1 MKKVLLLDIENI
13 HKTEKELL
21 QLLKT
26 YACVYLVYA
35 KSPVTLSLDALI
47 KFSPFVMDK
56 KLVVIKMP
64 KIGKDA
70 ADFGLAF
77 LAGQLSI
84 QMDKNQTCF
93 DIMSNDGALEYIVD
107 LLRIMG
113 FKASQLKMLA
123 EVKEVEKIKEQPSL
137 VLAQNNLSDS
147 DFTLKL
153 KHLISILSKLKNMP
167 SNEKA
172 LLNGVKS
179 WANVTTKEAEKLI
192 KTLMNFKMIKFS
204 AQGITLNRENLKT
217 FLNKSEIAHNESP
230 NESEIIEEIPA
241 IQDISEKFHL
251 RQIKEYC
258 DYLIKQ
264 QGKPSSLSSLNNSIK
279 SVLKLESDSLVK
291 NRFKLL
297 LRYSIVKNLDNEKI
311 IYIDKNIRRWSNLE
325 LLPQHPPMDMVIPDF
340 ELCQKES
347 KEKLIQKIIY
357 VLSEIKIQ
365 KSFVMKTSNNFYLE
379 EM

>member
-107 LLRIMG
+107 LLSIMG

-153 KHLISILSKLKNMP
+153 KHLISILSKLKDMP

-192 KTLMNFKMIKFS
+192 KALMNFKMIKFS

-311 IYIDKNIRRWSNLE
+311 SYIDKNIRRWSNLE

>member
-147 DFTLKL
+147 DFALKL

-192 KTLMNFKMIKFS
+192 KALMNFKMIKFS

-311 IYIDKNIRRWSNLE
+311 IYIDKNIRRWSSLE

-357 VLSEIKIQ
+357 VLNEIKIQ

>member
-123 EVKEVEKIKEQPSL
+123 EVKEVEKIKEQPSP

-147 DFTLKL
+147 DFALKL

-192 KTLMNFKMIKFS
+192 KALMNFKMIKFS

-311 IYIDKNIRRWSNLE
+311 IYIDKNIRRWSSLE

-357 VLSEIKIQ
+357 VLNEIKIQ

>member
-123 EVKEVEKIKEQPSL
+123 EVKEVEKIKEQPSP

-147 DFTLKL
+147 DFALKL

-192 KTLMNFKMIKFS
+192 KALMNFKMIKFS

>member
-1 MKKVLLLDIENI
+1 MKKILLLDIENV

-26 YACVYLVYA
+26 YAYVYLVYA

-47 KFSPFVMDK
+47 KFSPFVVEK
-56 KLVVIKMP
+56 KLVIIKMP
-64 KIGKDA
+64 KVGKDA

-84 QMDKNQTCF
+84 QIDKNQTCF
-93 DIMSNDGALEYIVD
+93 DVMSNDGALEYIVD

-113 FKASQLKMLA
+113 FQASQLKMLS
-123 EVKEVEKIKEQPSL
+123 EVKEVEKLKKQPSL

-204 AQGITLNRENLKT
+204 AQGVTLNRENLKT
-217 FLNKSEIAHNESP
+217 FLNKSEIAHNENP
-230 NESEIIEEIPA
+230 NKSEIIEEIPE

-279 SVLKLESDSLVK
+279 SVLKLESDNLVK
-291 NRFKLL
+291 NRSKLL
-297 LRYSIVKNLDNEKI
+297 VRYGIVKNLDDGKI
-311 IYIDKNIRRWSNLE
+311 IYVDNNIRIWSNLE
-325 LLPQHPPMDMVIPDF
+325 LLPQHSPMDMALPDF
-340 ELCQKES
+340 KVCHKES

-357 VLSEIKIQ
+357 VLNEIKIQ
-365 KSFVMKTSNNFYLE
+365 KSFVMKISNNIYLE

>member
-21 QLLKT
+21 KLLKT

-47 KFSPFVMDK
+47 KFSPFVMEK

-93 DIMSNDGALEYIVD
+93 DVMSNDGALEYIVD
-107 LLRIMG
+107 LLKIMG
-113 FKASQLKMLA
+113 FQASQIKMIA
-123 EVKEVEKIKEQPSL
+123 EVKEIEKIKEQPPL
-137 VLAQNNLSDS
+137 LLAQNSLSDY
-147 DFTLKL
+147 DFTSKL
-153 KHLISILSKLKNMP
+153 KHLVSILSKLKNMP

-204 AQGITLNRENLKT
+204 AQGITLNRESLKT
-217 FLNKSEIAHNESP
+217 FLNKSELVQNESL
-230 NESEIIEEIPA
+230 NEIDIIEKRPEIYH
-241 IQDISEKFHL
+241 ISEKFHL

-291 NRFKLL
+291 NRAKLL
-297 LRYSIVKNLDNEKI
+297 IRYGIVQNLDNGKI
-311 IYIDKNIRRWSNLE
+311 IYINKNIKIWSNLE
-325 LLPQHPPMDMVIPDF
+325 LSPQQQQLDILIPHF
-340 ELCQKES
+340 ESSQKES
-347 KEKLIQKIIY
+347 KEKQLQKIIY
-357 VLSEIKIQ
+357 FLNEIKIQ
-365 KSFVMKTSNNFYLE
+365 KSIVMKTSNNFYLE

>member
-93 DIMSNDGALEYIVD
+93 DIMSNDGALEYVVD

-311 IYIDKNIRRWSNLE
+311 IYIDKNIRRWSSLE

>member
-21 QLLKT
+21 HLLKT

-47 KFSPFVMDK
+47 KFSPFVVEK

-84 QMDKNQTCF
+84 QMDKTATCF
-93 DIMSNDGALEYIVD
+93 DVMSNDGALEYIVD

-113 FKASQLKMLA
+113 FQASQIKMVL
-123 EVKEVEKIKEQPSL
+123 EVKEGEKSKEQPSL
-137 VLAQNNLSDS
+137 IFAQNSLSDTE
-147 DFTLKL
+147 FTLKL

-167 SNEKA
+167 SSEKA

-179 WANVTTKEAEKLI
+179 WENVTTKEAEKLI
-192 KTLMNFKMIKFS
+192 KTLINFKMLKFG

-217 FLNKSEIAHNESP
+217 FLNKPATAQNEGP
-230 NESEIIEEIPA
+230 TESDVIEKIPD
-241 IQDISEKFHL
+241 IYDISEKFHL

-264 QGKPSSLSSLNNSIK
+264 QGKPSNLSSLNNSIK

-291 NRFKLL
+291 NRSKLL
-297 LRYSIVKNLDNEKI
+297 IRYGIVKNLDNGKI
-311 IYIDKNIRRWSNLE
+311 ICIDKNIKLWSNLE
-325 LLPQHPPMDMVIPDF
+325 LLSQQHIITPSF
-340 ELCQKES
+340 ELSQQES

-357 VLSEIKIQ
+357 VLNEIKIQ
-365 KSFVMKTSNNFYLE
+365 KLMVMKTPENFYLAE
-379 EM
+379 I